1 MVYTIC
7 SVPTGPM
14 IVSSA
19 RSTPPSIELLVDRC
33 TTDVPLY
40 VQIAES
46 LLDRIESGRLL
57 PGDRLPPEREL
68 SEGLGVNRM
77 TLRRALR
84 ELESQGRLIR
94 RQGSGTFVADP
105 KIERQAGRLISF
117 TRGMERCGFAPGA
130 RVVHLQERPV
140 EASLA
145 AVLRLPVD
153 APVYDLLRLRLL
165 NDVPAMLE
173 HYVMSVRRFP
183 NLGRWDLERR
193 SMYEVM
199 ETEYGVRILRAKQ
212 SLEPVVA
219 GDYEASLLDV
229 SPGAP
234 LMLERRLAYDQEDQP
249 VEHGRDLYRG
259 DRFRFVTE
267 IAPLEM

>member
-1 MVYTIC
+1 MTTT
-7 SVPTGPM
+7 P
-14 IVSSA
+14 A
-19 RSTPPSIELLVDRC
+19 RLAPFPIERPVDRQ

-40 VQIAES
+40 VQIADS

-57 PGDRLPPEREL
+57 AGDRLPPEREL
-68 SEGLGVNRM
+68 SEGLGVNRL

-84 ELESQGRLIR
+84 VLESQGLLIR

-117 TRGMERCGFAPGA
+117 TRGMERRGFTPGA
-130 RVVHLQERPV
+130 RMVRFEERPV

-145 AVLRLPVD
+145 AVLRLPLH
-153 APVYDLLRLRLL
+153 APVIDLLRLRFL
-165 NDVPAMLE
+165 NSAPVMLE
-173 HYVMSVRRFP
+173 HYVMSAQRFP
-183 NLGRWDLERR
+183 DLQRFDLEHR

-199 ETEYGVRILRAKQ
+199 ESEYGVRIRRARQ
-212 SLEPVVA
+212 SLEPVTA
-219 GDYEASLLDV
+219 GEYEAELLGV
-229 SPGAP
+229 GLGAP
-234 LMLERRLAYDQEDQP
+234 LMLERRLAYDQDDHP

-267 IAPLEM
+267 IAPLET

>member
-1 MVYTIC
+1 VTA
-7 SVPTGPM
+7 SPARL
-14 IVSSA
+14 SSL
-19 RSTPPSIELLVDRC
+19 PIERPVDRQSS
-33 TTDVPLY
+33 DVPLY
-40 VQIAES
+40 VQIADS

-57 PGDRLPPEREL
+57 AGDRLPPEREL
-68 SEGLGVNRM
+68 SEGLGVNRL

-84 ELESQGRLIR
+84 VLESQGLLIR
-94 RQGSGTFVADP
+94 RQGSGTYVADP

-117 TRGMERCGFAPGA
+117 TRGMERRGFAPGA
-130 RVVHLQERPV
+130 HVVLLEERPV
-140 EASLA
+140 GASLA
-145 AVLRLPVD
+145 AVLHLPMH

-183 NLGRWDLERR
+183 ELARFDLEHR

-199 ETEYGVRILRAKQ
+199 ETEYGVSIRRAKQ

-219 GDYEASLLDV
+219 SEFEADLLDV

-234 LMLERRLAYDQEDQP
+234 LMMERRLAYDQEDQP

-267 IAPLEM
+267 IAPLEI

>member
-1 MVYTIC
+1 MTA
-7 SVPTGPM
+7 SP
-14 IVSSA
+14 A
-19 RSTPPSIELLVDRC
+19 RLTSLPIERPVDRL
-33 TTDVPLY
+33 TSDVPLY
-40 VQIAES
+40 VQIADS

-68 SEGLGVNRM
+68 SDGLGVNRL

-84 ELESQGRLIR
+84 VLESQGLLIR
-94 RQGSGTFVADP
+94 RQGSGTYVADP

-117 TRGMERCGFAPGA
+117 TRGMERQGFSPGA
-130 RVVHLQERPV
+130 HVVRLEERPV

-145 AVLRLPVD
+145 AVLHLPMY

-165 NDVPAMLE
+165 NDIPAMLE

-183 NLGRWDLERR
+183 ELARFDLEHR

-199 ETEYGVRILRAKQ
+199 ETEYGVSIRRAKQ

-219 GDYEASLLDV
+219 SEFEADLLDV

-234 LMLERRLAYDQEDQP
+234 LMMERRLAYDQDDQP

-267 IAPLEM
+267 IAPLEI

>member
-1 MVYTIC
+1 MTA
-7 SVPTGPM
+7 SH
-14 IVSSA
+14 A
-19 RSTPPSIELLVDRC
+19 RLAPLPIERPVDRR
-33 TTDVPLY
+33 TSDVPLY
-40 VQIAES
+40 VQIADS
-46 LLDRIESGRLL
+46 LLDRIESGRLAT
-57 PGDRLPPEREL
+57 GDRLPPEREL
-68 SEGLGVNRM
+68 SEGLGVNRL

-84 ELESQGRLIR
+84 VLQSQGMLIR

-117 TRGMERCGFAPGA
+117 TRGMERRGFAPGA
-130 RVVHLQERPV
+130 RVVRIEERPV
-140 EASLA
+140 GASLA
-145 AVLRLPVD
+145 AVLHLPVH

-183 NLGRWDLERR
+183 GLGRFDLEHR

-199 ETEYGVRILRAKQ
+199 ESEYGVSIRRAKQ
-212 SLEPVVA
+212 SLEPVTA
-219 GDYEASLLDV
+219 GEFEAELLAV
-229 SPGAP
+229 NPGAP

-267 IAPLEM
+267 IAPLEV

>member
-1 MVYTIC
+1 VT
-7 SVPTGPM
+7 
-14 IVSSA
+14 VSPA
-19 RSTPPSIELLVDRC
+19 RPASLPIARPVDRQ
-33 TTDVPLY
+33 DSAVPLY
-40 VQIAES
+40 VQIADS
-46 LLDRIESGRLL
+46 LLDRIESGRLI

-68 SEGLGVNRM
+68 SEGLGVNRL
-77 TLRRALR
+77 TLRRALQM
-84 ELESQGRLIR
+84 LESQGLLIR

-117 TRGMERCGFAPGA
+117 TRGMERRGFAPGA
-130 RVVHLQERPV
+130 RIIRLEERPV

-145 AVLRLPVD
+145 AVLHLPVH

-183 NLGRWDLERR
+183 KLGRFDLEHR

-199 ETEYGVRILRAKQ
+199 ETEYGVSIRRARQ

-219 GDYEASLLDV
+219 SEYEADLLGV
-229 SPGAP
+229 ASGAP
-234 LMLERRLAYDQEDQP
+234 LMMERRLAYDQEDQP

-267 IAPLEM
+267 IAPLET

>member
-1 MVYTIC
+1 MTA
-7 SVPTGPM
+7 SPARL
-14 IVSSA
+14 SSL
-19 RSTPPSIELLVDRC
+19 PIERPVDRK
-33 TTDVPLY
+33 TSDVPLY
-40 VQIAES
+40 VQIADS

-57 PGDRLPPEREL
+57 AGDRLPPEREL
-68 SEGLGVNRM
+68 SEGLGVNRV

-84 ELESQGRLIR
+84 VLESRGLLIR
-94 RQGSGTFVADP
+94 RQGSGTYVADP

-117 TRGMERCGFAPGA
+117 TRGMERRGFAPGA
-130 RVVHLQERPV
+130 RVVLLEERPV
-140 EASLA
+140 GASLA
-145 AVLRLPVD
+145 AVLHLPMH

-183 NLGRWDLERR
+183 DLARFDLEHR

-199 ETEYGVRILRAKQ
+199 ETEYGVSIRRAKQ

-219 GDYEASLLDV
+219 SEFEADLLDV

-234 LMLERRLAYDQEDQP
+234 LMMERRLAYDREDQP

-267 IAPLEM
+267 IAPLEI

>member
-1 MVYTIC
+1 M
-7 SVPTGPM
+7 SASPARL
-14 IVSSA
+14 SSL
-19 RSTPPSIELLVDRC
+19 PIERPVDRK
-33 TTDVPLY
+33 TSDVPLY
-40 VQIAES
+40 VQIADS

-57 PGDRLPPEREL
+57 AGDRLPPEREL
-68 SEGLGVNRM
+68 SEGLGVNRV

-84 ELESQGRLIR
+84 VLESRGLLIR
-94 RQGSGTFVADP
+94 RQGSGTYVADP

-117 TRGMERCGFAPGA
+117 TRGMEQRGFAPGA
-130 RVVHLQERPV
+130 RVVLLEERPV
-140 EASLA
+140 GASLA
-145 AVLRLPVD
+145 AVLHLPMH

-183 NLGRWDLERR
+183 DLARFDLEHR

-199 ETEYGVRILRAKQ
+199 ETEYGVSIRRAKQ

-219 GDYEASLLDV
+219 SEFEADLLDV

-234 LMLERRLAYDQEDQP
+234 LMMERRLAYDREDQP

-267 IAPLEM
+267 IAPLEI

>member
-1 MVYTIC
+1 MTT
-7 SVPTGPM
+7 SP
-14 IVSSA
+14 A
-19 RSTPPSIELLVDRC
+19 RLATLPIDRPVNRRAS
-33 TTDVPLY
+33 DVPLY
-40 VQIAES
+40 VQIADS
-46 LLDRIESGRLL
+46 FLDRIESGRLL

-84 ELESQGRLIR
+84 NLEAQGLLIR

-117 TRGMERCGFAPGA
+117 TRGMERQGFAPGA
-130 RVVHLQERPV
+130 RVVRLEERPV

-145 AVLRLPVD
+145 AVLHLPVH

-183 NLGRWDLERR
+183 DLGRFDLEHR

-199 ETEYGVRILRAKQ
+199 ETEYGVGVRRARQ

-219 GDYEASLLDV
+219 SEFEADLLGVSL
-229 SPGAP
+229 GAP
-234 LMLERRLAYDQEDQP
+234 LMMERRLAYDQEDQP

-267 IAPLEM
+267 IAPLEV

>member
-1 MVYTIC
+1 
-7 SVPTGPM
+7 M
-14 IVSSA
+14 IASPARLSSL
-19 RSTPPSIELLVDRC
+19 PIERPVDRQSS
-33 TTDVPLY
+33 DVPLY
-40 VQIAES
+40 VQIADS

-57 PGDRLPPEREL
+57 AGDRLPPEREL
-68 SEGLGVNRM
+68 SEGLGVNRL

-84 ELESQGRLIR
+84 VLESQGLLIR
-94 RQGSGTFVADP
+94 RQGSGTYVADP

-117 TRGMERCGFAPGA
+117 TRGMEQRGFAPGA
-130 RVVHLQERPV
+130 RVVLLEERPV
-140 EASLA
+140 GASLA
-145 AVLRLPVD
+145 AVLHLPMH

-173 HYVMSVRRFP
+173 HYVMSVCRFP
-183 NLGRWDLERR
+183 DLARFDLEHR

-199 ETEYGVRILRAKQ
+199 ETEYGVSIRRAKQ

-219 GDYEASLLDV
+219 SEFEAGLLEI

-234 LMLERRLAYDQEDQP
+234 LMMERRLAYDREDQP

-267 IAPLEM
+267 IAPLEV

>member
-1 MVYTIC
+1 MTA
-7 SVPTGPM
+7 
-14 IVSSA
+14 SA
-19 RSTPPSIELLVDRC
+19 DRLATFPIDRPVDRQ
-33 TTDVPLY
+33 TTGVPLY

-57 PGDRLPPEREL
+57 AGDRLPPEREL
-68 SEGLGVNRM
+68 SDALGVNRL

-84 ELESQGRLIR
+84 VLESQGLLIR

-117 TRGMERCGFAPGA
+117 TRGMERRGFTPGA
-130 RVVHLQERPV
+130 RVVRFDERPV

-145 AVLRLPVD
+145 AVLRLPLH
-153 APVYDLLRLRLL
+153 APVVDLLRLRFL
-165 NDVPAMLE
+165 NDAPVMLE
-173 HYVMSVRRFP
+173 HYVMSARRFP
-183 NLGRWDLERR
+183 DLQRFDLEHR

-199 ETEYGVRILRAKQ
+199 KTEYGVHIRRARQ
-212 SLEPVVA
+212 SLEPVTA
-219 GDYEASLLDV
+219 SEYEAELLDI

-234 LMLERRLAYDQEDQP
+234 LMLERRLAYDQDDQP

-267 IAPLEM
+267 IAPLET

>member
-1 MVYTIC
+1 M
-7 SVPTGPM
+7 SVSP
-14 IVSSA
+14 A
-19 RSTPPSIELLVDRC
+19 RLPSLPIEQPIDRRAS
-33 TTDVPLY
+33 DVALY
-40 VQIAES
+40 VQIADS

-68 SEGLGVNRM
+68 SEGLGVNRL
-77 TLRRALR
+77 TLRRALQV
-84 ELESQGRLIR
+84 LESQGLLIR
-94 RQGSGTFVADP
+94 RQGSGTYVADP

-117 TRGMERCGFAPGA
+117 TRGMEKRGYAPGA
-130 RVVHLQERPV
+130 RVVRLEERPV
-140 EASLA
+140 EAWLA
-145 AVLRLPVD
+145 AVLHLPVH

-165 NDVPAMLE
+165 NDNPAMLE

-183 NLGRWDLERR
+183 DLGSYDLEQR

-199 ETEYGVRILRAKQ
+199 ETEYGVSIRRARQ

-219 GDYEASLLDV
+219 SEFEADLLGV

-234 LMLERRLAYDQEDQP
+234 LMMERRLAYDQQDQP

-267 IAPLEM
+267 IAPLEV